1 MIVDVRLNSGCACEE
16 FVELTLGR
24 CFFKNC
30 YDGVATRKNSFRCCV
45 PMKVQLYRKYVSR
58 CLETTLSTR
67 KFELT
72 DWNITGSD
80 VVVGLGDILLFC
92 KVLHK
97 ISRICGDR
105 LQDM

>member
-1 MIVDVRLNSGCACEE
+1 M
-16 FVELTLGR
+16 
-24 CFFKNC
+24 
-30 YDGVATRKNSFRCCV
+30 
-45 PMKVQLYRKYVSR
+45 LYRKYVSR

-92 KVLHK
+92 KVEFVVTDY
-97 ISRICGDR
+97 RICECKEGTDCR
-105 LQDM
+105 DEWIDCGQ